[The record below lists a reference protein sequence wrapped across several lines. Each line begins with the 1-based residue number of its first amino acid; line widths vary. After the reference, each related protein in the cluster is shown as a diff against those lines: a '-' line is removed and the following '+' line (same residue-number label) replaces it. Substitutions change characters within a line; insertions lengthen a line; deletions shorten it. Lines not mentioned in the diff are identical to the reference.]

1 MKGHKGMKGRH
12 HKATGGVNEDA
23 EDLST
28 APEAR
33 TNAKHID
40 SEAEER
46 KHGGRTKRK
55 HGGKAKKMEMKVH
68 GEMHKMHAG
77 RKPRKSGGRA
87 TSDMNPFTSARKGT
101 APTGHNVEMEYE

>member
-1 MKGHKGMKGRH
+1 MKAHKGKSDQDGTH
-12 HKATGGVNEDA
+12 GEAYADAAVHDAYAGGN
-23 EDLST
+23 SPT
-28 APEAR
+28 A
-33 TNAKHID
+33 H
-40 SEAEER
+40 EAEER